1 MNTLMVVMA
10 AVAFAGGGLAM
21 KYADDLT
28 HLVPSLV
35 VFGLFGFGAAL
46 QTLAMR
52 GSTLSVTYLVVLGLE
67 AVITSG
73 LGVLVFHEG
82 HSLVK
87 VGGGVLMVLGAM
99 LLRLGDA

>member
-1 MNTLMVVMA
+1 MYTLMVVTA

-21 KYADDLT
+21 KYADGLT

-67 AVITSG
+67 AVITFG
-73 LGVLVFHEG
+73 LGALVFREG

-87 VGGGVLMVLGAM
+87 VGGAVLVVLGVI
-99 LLRLGDA
+99 LLRVGDG